1 MIDKNTKL
9 IRKYYADKGFRNA
22 EVSVRIDNDSVLKQ
36 AVNVTFLVDR
46 KRKIKIGEIN
56 FTGNKEFSDKRLR
69 RTFKK
74 THQKSINFFR
84 GAKFSEED
92 FENDKELLID
102 FTTRKV
108 SATLTSS
115 PIRSTRST
123 TSGWALN

>member
-69 RTFKK
+69 RTSRKPTRKASTSSGARNSAKK
-74 THQKSINFFR
+74 ISK
-84 GAKFSEED
+84 
-92 FENDKELLID
+92 
-102 FTTRKV
+102 TTR
-108 SATLTSS
+108 SC
-115 PIRSTRST
+115 
-123 TSGWALN
+123 